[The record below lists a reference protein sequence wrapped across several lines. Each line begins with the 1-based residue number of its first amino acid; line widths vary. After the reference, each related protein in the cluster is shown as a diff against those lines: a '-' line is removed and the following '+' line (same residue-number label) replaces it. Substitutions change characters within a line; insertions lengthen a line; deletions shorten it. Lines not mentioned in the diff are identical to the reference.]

1 MIGFGMS
8 LGRAD
13 RLGQPRLSE
22 GAQPYLVAELW
33 HDFQVPGPG
42 HQVSGS
48 GNQVQVLVPGPD
60 PNLITR
66 TWRQK
71 PVTRDPKYFQPLT
84 ANR

>member
-1 MIGFGMS
+1 MIGFG
-8 LGRAD
+8 A
-13 RLGQPRLSE
+13 
-22 GAQPYLVAELW
+22 
-33 HDFQVPGPG
+33 HFQVPGLG
-42 HQVSGS
+42 NQVSGS

-71 PVTRDPKYFQPLT
+71 PATRDPKCFQPLA